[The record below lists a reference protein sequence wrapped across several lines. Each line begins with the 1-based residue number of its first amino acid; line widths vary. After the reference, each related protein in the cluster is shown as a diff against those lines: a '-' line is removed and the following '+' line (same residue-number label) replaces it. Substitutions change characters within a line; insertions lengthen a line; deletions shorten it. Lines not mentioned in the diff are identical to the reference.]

1 MKFSRTPL
9 RSLAASLFAVLLLSV
24 AAAAKGSAEKNPA
37 FAGVHI
43 KNFGQMDERF
53 FRGAEP
59 KNLEDFQALK
69 QLGVHTVIDL
79 QAEPASAE
87 RGMVESVGMR
97 YVNIP
102 MVDKAYPRPEWV
114 AAFLKTVDDPATG
127 KFYVH
132 CAGGRHR
139 TGAMGAVYRYE
150 KYGWNYDQVYAE
162 MKQYDFYT
170 SWGHGDFK
178 TFVEDYWKQIQ
189 ARGPRTATTSA
200 VAAKTTTPSA
210 VKATPAA
217 KTVTTKASAAEAVFI
232 GNHK

>member
-1 MKFSRTPL
+1 MFSRVPV
-9 RSLAASLFAVLLLSV
+9 RSLVASLFAILLLS
-24 AAAAKGSAEKNPA
+24 AGAYAKGSSNSA
-37 FAGVHI
+37 FPNVRI

-59 KNLEDFQALK
+59 KGVEDIQALK
-69 QLGVHTVIDL
+69 ELGIKTVIDL
-79 QAEPASAE
+79 QEKPEPTE
-87 RGMVESVGMR
+87 RGNVESLGMR

-114 AAFLKTVDDPATG
+114 AQFLKTVDDPSTG

-139 TGAMGAVYRYE
+139 TGSMGAVYRFE
-150 KYGWNYDQVYAE
+150 KYGWNYEQVYAE

-178 TFVEDYWKQIQ
+178 TFVEDYAKQMQ
-189 ARGPRTATTSA
+189 SRPAHATTT
-200 VAAKTTTPSA
+200 AAH
-210 VKATPAA
+210 AT
-217 KTVTTKASAAEAVFI
+217 SAEAIFA
-232 GNHK
+232 GNH

>member
-1 MKFSRTPL
+1 MKIGRTPL
-9 RSLAASLFAVLLLSV
+9 RSLAASLFAVLLLSG

-37 FAGVHI
+37 FSGVHI

-59 KNLEDFQALK
+59 KNIEDFQALK

-79 QAEPASAE
+79 QAEPASSD
-87 RGMVESVGMR
+87 RGMVQSLGMR

-127 KFYVH
+127 KFFVH

-150 KYGWNYDQVYAE
+150 KYGWNLDQVYAE

-170 SWGHGDFK
+170 SWCHGDFK
-178 TFVEDYWKQIQ
+178 TFVEDYWKQMQ
-189 ARGPRTATTSA
+189 SRGPRNATTNA
-200 VAAKTTTPSA
+200 VAVSA
-210 VKATPAA
+210 TTPAA
-217 KTVTTKASAAEAVFI
+217 VKTAKASAAESIFT
-232 GNHK
+232 GNHR

>member
-1 MKFSRTPL
+1 MKFGRTPL
-9 RSLAASLFAVLLLSV
+9 RSLVASLFAVLLLSV
-24 AAAAKGSAEKNPA
+24 AAAAKGSEKNPA

-53 FRGAEP
+53 YRGAEP
-59 KNLEDFQALK
+59 KSPEDFQALK
-69 QLGVHTVIDL
+69 GLGIKTVIDL
-79 QAEPASAE
+79 QAEPASSE
-87 RGMVESVGMR
+87 RGMVESVGMH

-102 MVDKAYPRPEWV
+102 MVDKAYPKPEWV

-127 KFYVH
+127 KFFVH

-139 TGAMGAVYRYE
+139 TGAMGAVYRFE

-178 TFVEDYWKQIQ
+178 TFVEDYARQMQ
-189 ARGPRTATTSA
+189 ARGTRPGATTANGSTAKAATRTSA
-200 VAAKTTTPSA
+200 E
-210 VKATPAA
+210 
-217 KTVTTKASAAEAVFI
+217 TVFT

>member
-1 MKFSRTPL
+1 MKFGRTPL
-9 RSLAASLFAVLLLSV
+9 RSLAASLFVITLLSV
-24 AAAAKGSAEKNPA
+24 AAAAKGSEKNPA
-37 FAGVHI
+37 FSNVHI

-59 KNLEDFQALK
+59 KSIEDIQALK
-69 QLGVHTVIDL
+69 DLGVNTVIDL
-79 QAEPASAE
+79 QAEPNSSE

-102 MVDKAYPRPEWV
+102 MVDKAYPKAEWV

-127 KFYVH
+127 KFFVH

-139 TGAMGAVYRYE
+139 TGAMGAVYRFE
-150 KYGWNYDQVYAE
+150 KYGWNFDQVYAE

-178 TFVEDYWKQIQ
+178 TFVEDYAKQMQ
-189 ARGPRTATTSA
+189 ARGPRNATTT
-200 VAAKTTTPSA
+200 AAKTTQ
-210 VKATPAA
+210 AT
-217 KTVTTKASAAEAVFI
+217 AAESVFT
-232 GNHK
+232 GAHD